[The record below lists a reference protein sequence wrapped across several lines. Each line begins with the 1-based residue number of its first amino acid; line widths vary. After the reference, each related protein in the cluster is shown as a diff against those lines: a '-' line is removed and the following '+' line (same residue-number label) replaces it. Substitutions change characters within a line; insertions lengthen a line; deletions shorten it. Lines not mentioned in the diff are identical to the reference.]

1 MEKEAKKKRT
11 FTLQN
16 KKSVKIK
23 YCLQTFEQR
32 LKGDVG
38 YRENHLDIQRRTI
51 QTEEAEV

>member
-38 YRENHLDIQRRTI
+38 YRENHIDIQR
-51 QTEEAEV
+51 